1 MEGKFRIRVAA
12 IDPSGN
18 SAYDDSDSDFNVVPK
33 GAENKPLKVRGPS
46 PRYMVQL
53 FGWVYDEDPN
63 SIQQYYNNIEKF
75 TWVSPTWYKVGRE
88 GNIIKIGG
96 DTEKFLK
103 DSRRSGV
110 KVIPMIGVNVDD
122 RDVYR
127 RIFEDSLFR
136 KKFIEDLK
144 NIFSKYDGINIDFEG
159 IDPKYRDKFVQFM
172 RELYNAFHREGKI
185 VSVDVQPKTC
195 CSRCFWCW
203 LDWDNFPYDYRELSK
218 YTDLFIVMAYD
229 QHYEKSDPG
238 PVSDLTWFE
247 DVVNYALSKVP
258 REKLVIGI
266 PFYGYCWPSPKN
278 GFGVGFQD
286 AMNYARECNATVKFD
301 EKVGEATFSCPSTG
315 ICWFNTAESTKLR
328 LRKLA
333 EKGLSKVA
341 AWRIGQE
348 DPETWG
354 LISKIYKQ

>member
-1 MEGKFRIRVAA
+1 
-12 IDPSGN
+12 
-18 SAYDDSDSDFNVVPK
+18 
-33 GAENKPLKVRGPS
+33 
-46 PRYMVQL
+46 
-53 FGWVYDEDPN
+53 
-63 SIQQYYNNIEKF
+63 
-75 TWVSPTWYKVGRE
+75 
-88 GNIIKIGG
+88 
-96 DTEKFLK
+96 
-103 DSRRSGV
+103 
-110 KVIPMIGVNVDD
+110 
-122 RDVYR
+122 
-127 RIFEDSLFR
+127 
-136 KKFIEDLK
+136 
-144 NIFSKYDGINIDFEG
+144 
-159 IDPKYRDKFVQFM
+159 
-172 RELYNAFHREGKI
+172 
-185 VSVDVQPKTC
+185 
-195 CSRCFWCW
+195 
-203 LDWDNFPYDYRELSK
+203 
-218 YTDLFIVMAYD
+218 MAYD

-278 GFGVGFQD
+278 GFGVDFQD